1 MDDVVCGK
9 EDHVDSKV
17 RGQRDMTARLNG
29 KAELLPLRAQSSHLS
44 PGVLGLQATTPS
56 LRSRFQKDSD

>member
-1 MDDVVCGK
+1 MACGK

-44 PGVLGLQATTPS
+44 PGVLGLQACATTPS
-56 LRSRFQKDSD
+56 LRSRFEKDSD

>member
-1 MDDVVCGK
+1 MNLEHCSQMDGVARGK

-17 RGQRDMTARLNG
+17 RGHRNMTARLNG

-44 PGVLGLQATTPS
+44 P
-56 LRSRFQKDSD
+56 